1 MLSSSRGTNFV
12 RRRMLLLFVI
22 GIASLSS
29 PLRSSAAERTTPS
42 PKSGGEH
49 PLDFALTIANA
60 SVKHIQ
66 SKVRDYTATLK
77 KRARVD
83 GELGEL
89 QTMELKVRHRRT
101 QDGKIIIP
109 MGVYLRFLEPDSV
122 KGREVVWV
130 EGRNDGK
137 LIAHEPGLRN
147 VANFY
152 LDPTS
157 YLAMRGQRYPITDIG
172 VENLTLKLIE
182 AATRDR
188 KYGECEVRLQ
198 ENVKVGDQLCDMIEV
213 THPIRREH
221 FDFCRARVYFSRELN
236 MPVRY
241 ASWSWPTKSADEPVL
256 EEEYTYLNVRV
267 NVGLEDR
274 DFDVDNPDY
283 RFW

>member
-1 MLSSSRGTNFV
+1 M
-12 RRRMLLLFVI
+12 RMIVLVLCVI
-22 GIASLSS
+22 GVASWSISAESFGAES
-29 PLRSSAAERTTPS
+29 PVPAQ
-42 PKSGGEH
+42 KSEAEH
-49 PLDFALTIANA
+49 PLDFALRLAGA
-60 SVKHIQ
+60 SVEHIR
-66 SKVRDYTATLK
+66 SKVHDYTATLK
-77 KRARVD
+77 KRTRIQ

-89 QTMELKVRHRRT
+89 ETLEIKVRHRRIKNGEIT
-101 QDGKIIIP
+101 VP
-109 MGVYLRFLEPDSV
+109 MSVYLHFLGPDSV
-122 KGREVVWV
+122 KGREVIWV
-130 EGRNDGK
+130 EGRNNGK

-152 LDPTS
+152 LDPKS

-172 VENLTLKLIE
+172 IENLTVKLIE

-188 KYGECEVRLQ
+188 KYGECEVRLK
-198 ENVKVGDQLCDMIEV
+198 ENVKVGDHLCDMIEV
-213 THPIRREH
+213 MHPVRREH
-221 FDFCRARVYFSRELN
+221 FDFARACVYFSRELN

-241 ASWSWPTKSADEPVL
+241 ASWSWPTGPAEDPAL